1 MRSILRSC
9 LGIFGIAS
17 LLAAAALAIDP
28 RARTL
33 LRHPPDPDE
42 ILLAAIASY
51 PGAILWVDARSAS
64 EFASSHIPDAI
75 PLSLDD
81 WDSQIVEL
89 LAHWQ
94 PGMRVI
100 VYCDDR
106 ACGSS
111 RTVAEK
117 LRREYQFD
125 DVRILHG
132 GWSAWRK
139 TQPVSQ
145 PR

>member
-1 MRSILRSC
+1 MPPILRSW
-9 LGIFGIAS
+9 LGISGIAT

-28 RARTL
+28 RTRSL
-33 LRHPPDPDE
+33 LRDPPAPDE
-42 ILLAAIASY
+42 ILLAAATAH
-51 PGAILWVDARSAS
+51 PGPLLWIDARSAT
-64 EFASSHIPDAI
+64 EFADGHIPEAI
-75 PLSLDD
+75 PLTLDD

-89 LAHWQ
+89 LARWQ

-125 DVRILHG
+125 DVLILHG

-139 TQPVSQ
+139 SQ
-145 PR
+145 PLPQPR